1 MSKTFKAKIQLTE
14 DQVIEVIAAYFGVPK
29 DQVTLKYYTPMG
41 GINYLEIDKEIEVP
55 DKPNTDYI
63 PIPVNPPHDWWN
75 DDWWKNPILHPAVT
89 WRNNEATTITG
100 GKSITDATL
109 HAEWTNADALTNK
122 ETTGVINNA

>member
-1 MSKTFKAKIQLTE
+1 MRTSFKAKIQLTE

-75 DDWWKNPILHPAVT
+75 GDWWKNPILHPAVEERHARIRFFLT
-89 WRNNEATTITG
+89 SLHTREQIKTTV
-100 GKSITDATL
+100 DTL
-109 HAEWTNADALTNK
+109 AAILSEMEEQK
-122 ETTGVINNA
+122 